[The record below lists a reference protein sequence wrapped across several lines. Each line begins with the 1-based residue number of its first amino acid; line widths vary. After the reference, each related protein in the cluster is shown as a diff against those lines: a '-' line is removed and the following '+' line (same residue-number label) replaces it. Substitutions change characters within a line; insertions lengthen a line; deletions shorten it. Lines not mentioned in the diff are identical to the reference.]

1 MPEDMKTT
9 RKAGNGNRLAF
20 RGCLLLMSAALS
32 LGATDMEHKAKVVAT
47 VRTAF
52 AGVAGVGEGLVRQD
66 KLG

>member
-1 MPEDMKTT
+1 MNAIAEGP
-9 RKAGNGNRLAF
+9 
-20 RGCLLLMSAALS
+20 LLLMSAALS